1 MDARL
6 IYVIVFTC
14 LFFLAMWLEKRFCII
29 CDATSV
35 KPKPYSYSRLQLLWW
50 TFLVFASFIA
60 ILIASGKIPT
70 LDNST
75 LILLGIG
82 ALTSA
87 SARIVDISDEANQAN
102 NNTVTPPANL
112 NPSTDT
118 NQLTDPN
125 QPVQAVAP
133 APVVTTPPLSKNFP
147 SQGFWL
153 DILSDNNGVSIHRL
167 QALVFNLLFGVWF
180 IYQSIMHL
188 KGVGAL
194 TSIDTLSSIMPVISR
209 NNLILLGLSAGTY
222 VALKSTENK

>member
-6 IYVIVFTC
+6 IYVIVFAC
-14 LFFLAMWLEKRFCII
+14 LFFLAIWLQKRFCII

-50 TFLVFASFIA
+50 TFLVFASFIS
-60 ILIASGKIPT
+60 ILIASGTIPT
-70 LDNST
+70 LDSST

-82 ALTSA
+82 ALTTA

-102 NNTVTPPANL
+102 NIQANNIVTPLPNL
-112 NPSTDT
+112 NQPA
-118 NQLTDPN
+118 DPN

-133 APVVTTPPLSKNFP
+133 APVPATPPLSKNKP

-153 DILSDNNGVSIHRL
+153 DILSDNNGISIHRL
-167 QALVFNLLFGVWF
+167 QALVFNLLFGTWF
-180 IYQSIMHL
+180 IYQSILHL
-188 KGVGAL
+188 KGVGASTPL
-194 TSIDTLSSIMPVISR
+194 ETLSSIMPVISK

-222 VALKSTENK
+222 VALKTTENK